1 LWSDIFLLDL
11 VDEGLAMSDQGHM
24 DVRPHQ
30 DMWKNFTRLMTWSV
44 AISVIILVLMAVF
57 LL

>member
-1 LWSDIFLLDL
+1 
-11 VDEGLAMSDQGHM
+11 MSDQGHM